1 MFSCGATLTAAESM
15 LDGEANGQPPD
26 PDCRL
31 VGARDPRR
39 RLASIRVIEL
49 EKKRPSIVASAGRP
63 SRSFLRSKMRATS
76 EPRQQSA
83 GST

>member
-49 EKKRPSIVASAGRP
+49 EKETAVHRCKRGAA
-63 SRSFLRSKMRATS
+63 
-76 EPRQQSA
+76 EPIFTPFKDARH
-83 GST
+83 